1 MHGKLTPWALGKLP
15 VNIPDPASRGIS
27 LQQVQELSE
36 FIQRLC
42 KTGLLQHRD
51 NESDWLHWEDILME
65 DMASYI
71 LKPAIRYLAADISKD
86 VATNDLPPEYAWSW
100 VEIVAYGPQD
110 PKVFVSFSLH
120 SGFRDFMGSVHH
132 LADDQGMTIRD
143 NMWIGMF
150 AREES
155 APAHVFDLLNFPVF
169 SAFGKSEATALFLD
183 EHASIL
189 ERSWCIFEMAII
201 TDTATSRRRWKLREE
216 LAREEGCSIFNVNE
230 EKVLQVEKERFLE
243 YRAPSSDDIFQSEN
257 CRLDWQVRSE
267 LAGGGD
273 PFSVPW
279 EEVRERIR
287 LMRQGGGI
295 ETKPLLLCTPDGLV
309 GTRRATS
316 VPVLHAL
323 LHSFCCSKT
332 DAASK
337 AERRLVMNY
346 IANCYCEDDR
356 SSANLLDGIRTD
368 GDVYELEN
376 LETVSEARRLDGSP
390 EYQHEHSLVAS
401 NEHTAVKFKI
411 LDHSIRQEC
420 RKALEARGVKES
432 FDNWNNFFD
441 LKRVCNVM
449 PPEHRALTLSQLRIL
464 ANMLRRRL
472 VEFGGLPA
480 WYKAS
485 SRDLW
490 NKDKELHVL
499 RDILP
504 VNSSFSECFQTQRQL
519 PDTYVICPEDV
530 KLVALFSA
538 IERHAEAHLLPEKT
552 TYYVDALCRRHG
564 ELEKS
569 ANESAEKTQRLLS
582 NTGRGVL
589 LILDQPTS
597 LTWRHNVASLWCL
610 YELFFADRQGLL
622 WDVACGEGIVAMRA
636 PLSTKR
642 WVFGQFDSAIAWNLS
657 SIRVKA
663 EAARCT
669 VTEEKDI
676 LLSKLMEFG
685 KNCITEFEQKMT
697 AKVPA
702 RMLGPVLRK
711 AACMRDNQD
720 FERLRDACDIMAKL
734 RCSGAHINLA
744 SLEGGFG
751 ESALHIAA
759 AAAVDGSARCARA
772 VEMLV
777 RMGMDVNAQDDAGET
792 PLHWAAMTGRAWA
805 TGFLLRNG
813 SDPQL
818 ASWSGFRPFDVC
830 CTGPAAFLGVDSKKV
845 YEILKGW
852 TQATVTAGH
861 AAFAFDDEDMD
872 RP

>member
-42 KTGLLQHRD
+42 KTGLLQGHRD
-51 NESDWLHWEDILME
+51 NASDWLHWEDILME
-65 DMASYI
+65 DIASFI

-86 VATNDLPPEYAWSW
+86 DVHHDLAPEYAWSW
-100 VEIVAYGPQD
+100 VEIVANGPQD

-150 AREES
+150 AREDS
-155 APAHVFDLLNFPVF
+155 APVHVFDLLNSPVF

-189 ERSWCIFEMAII
+189 ERSWSIFEMAII
-201 TDTATSRRRWKLREE
+201 TDTATSRRRWKLKEE
-216 LAREEGCSIFNVNE
+216 LAREEGCSIFSVNE
-230 EKVLQVEKERFLE
+230 EKVLQIEKERFVE

-295 ETKPLLLCTPDGLV
+295 DTKPLLLCRGLSHVASTPDGLV

-346 IANCYCEDDR
+346 IANCYCEENR
-356 SSANLLDGIRTD
+356 SSAHLLDGIRTD

-376 LETVSEARRLDGSP
+376 VETVSEVRRLDGSP
-390 EYQHEHSLVAS
+390 EYRHEHSLVTS

-420 RKALEARGVKES
+420 RKALEARGVKDN

-480 WYKAS
+480 WNKAS

-490 NKDKELHVL
+490 NRDKELHVL

-552 TYYVDALCRRHG
+552 TYYVDALCRRRG

-702 RMLGPVLRK
+702 RMLGPVLRQ

-813 SDPQL
+813 SDPLL
-818 ASWSGFRPFDVC
+818 ASWSG
-830 CTGPAAFLGVDSKKV
+830 PAA
-845 YEILKGW
+845 
-852 TQATVTAGH
+852 T
-861 AAFAFDDEDMD
+861 FAREPMTIA
-872 RP
+872 